1 MGDHVAPPA
10 YTGVRMRQWGKWVTE
25 ILGPGKKKIWLG
37 TYETA
42 EMAAVAYDV
51 AAWYLRGRTARL
63 NFPELVETLPRPA
76 SPRTKDIKEAAQ
88 SAALRLRRPI
98 RVSETVVGDEPRYS
112 VPVTVSLSPR
122 EIQAIRDSPLYSPM
136 SMQMAA
142 EDLLFK
148 ESMVPNYDG
157 VGFSDFEEI
166 EHDSN
171 WDS

>member
-1 MGDHVAPPA
+1 MEDHVAPPA
-10 YTGVRMRQWGKWVTE
+10 YTGVRMRQWGTWVTE
-25 ILGPGKKKIWLG
+25 IQNPVKKNRIWLG
-37 TYETA
+37 SYKTP
-42 EMAAVAYDV
+42 EMAAVAHDV
-51 AAWYLRGRTARL
+51 AAWHFRGPKARL
-63 NFPELVETLPRPA
+63 NFPEMVETLPRPA
-76 SPRTKDIKEAAQ
+76 SQQDKDIQEAAQ
-88 SAALRLRRPI
+88 SAALRLQRPM
-98 RVSETVVGDEPRYS
+98 VGDEPTYS
-112 VPVTVSLSPR
+112 VPVTGSLSPR

-166 EHDSN
+166 EHDSI